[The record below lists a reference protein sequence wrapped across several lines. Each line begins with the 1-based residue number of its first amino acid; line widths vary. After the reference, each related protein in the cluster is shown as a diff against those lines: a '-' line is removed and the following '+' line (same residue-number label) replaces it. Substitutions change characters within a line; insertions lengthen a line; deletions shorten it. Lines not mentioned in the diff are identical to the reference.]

1 MRAIV
6 RKSAHRAGLGK
17 ASAFTIRGKAVD
29 FKDVHRYWERKGVS
43 MDDVIKLQEVSRTPE
58 AVECF
63 SPLQSPLKTPEN
75 LAAPERILIK
85 LQDYV
90 KGSFDAGIWK
100 DSGEGYMCQSIKSRG
115 DRSIDTRTFYDQ
127 CQLAMRLLRKNRCQE
142 AGQVLSACCANIK
155 EILLEETPVVF
166 QRLLATVFHLGL
178 EGKRDIALI
187 ILRQI
192 SAMGA
197 ILYGNGHP
205 FKTVSMEISSLASV
219 DQEEFLLRSLR
230 KIGDCFEHTLGPMHV
245 TTLDCRL
252 QLIESI
258 TGLQDLEEAERR
270 LWELLRHCESSLRE
284 NDPRVLDVHMAFWFY
299 YFTQRNFIQANEM
312 YQRVLALSKHMGD
325 QVNCLWFR
333 RVSLRCLA
341 MSHYGLGE
349 VQAAT
354 TIMREAIELYLHRD
368 SPELSLACRLMLYLE
383 DWLAELGEVD
393 SAAKV
398 NEERMWL
405 QESFKAN
412 DFEQLSL
419 MESGA

>member
-29 FKDVHRYWERKGVS
+29 FKDVHRYCERKGVS

-75 LAAPERILIK
+75 LAAPERILVK

-100 DSGEGYMCQSIKSRG
+100 DLGDRYMCQSIKSRG
-115 DRSIDTRTFYDQ
+115 DQLIDTVTFYNQ
-127 CQLAMRLLRKNRCQE
+127 CRLVIRLLRKKRYQE
-142 AGQVLSACCANIK
+142 ARQVLSGCCANIK
-155 EILLEETPVVF
+155 AILLEESPVVF
-166 QRLLATVFHLGL
+166 QRLLAIVFELGL
-178 EGKRDIALI
+178 DGKQDIALI

-205 FKTVSMEISSLASV
+205 FKTVSREISSLASV

-230 KIGDCFEHTLGPMHV
+230 KVGDCFEHILGPMHV

-252 QLIESI
+252 ELIESI
-258 TGLQDLEEAERR
+258 TDRQDPEKAERL
-270 LWELLRHCESSLRE
+270 LWELLRHCESSLRG
-284 NDPRVLDVHMAFWFY
+284 NDPRILNVYTAVWFY
-299 YFTQRNFIQANEM
+299 HFTQRNFIQAKEIA
-312 YQRVLALSKHMGD
+312 QRILALSKHMGH
-325 QVNCLWFR
+325 QVDCLTVR
-333 RVSLRCLA
+333 RDSLRRLA
-341 MSHYGLGE
+341 LSHYELGE
-349 VQAAT
+349 VQVAT
-354 TIMREAIELYLHRD
+354 TMMREAIDLYLHRD
-368 SPELSLACRLMLYLE
+368 SPEMSLACRFMLELE
-383 DWLAELGEVD
+383 DWLDELGD
-393 SAAKV
+393 FGSAAEV
-398 NEERMWL
+398 EERRL
-405 QESFKAN
+405 GIQESLKAN
-412 DFEQLSL
+412 DV
-419 MESGA
+419 